1 LEGGPLPSKE
11 VLELNKNHNAFFMN
25 IIASIMLPREAEAAV
40 FFFVTQHFGTL
51 VFFPIRINN
60 TISDFTEKIIGV
72 EKERF

>member
-1 LEGGPLPSKE
+1 
-11 VLELNKNHNAFFMN
+11 MN